1 MSGNFGLYSQYYDL
15 FYQDKDY
22 AGEVAYVRS
31 LINQYAQ
38 GEVASILELGSG
50 TGIHADLLAK
60 AGLEVHGVEL
70 SEVMLTTALER
81 AKVNSDRLHFESGD
95 ARTYRGG
102 RRFDAVL
109 SLFHVLSYQTAT
121 ADLEAMMA
129 TAAVHLNDVG
139 LFIFDFWYGPAV
151 LWQRPGLRVK
161 RWESELVSILRIAEP
176 KLHDR
181 QNVVDVNYTIFSTER
196 ASTKIEKVEET
207 HSMRF
212 LFLDEIERLLN
223 GAGLSMLK
231 AEEWM
236 TGAQPDT
243 GTWGV
248 CVVARKEKA

>member
-1 MSGNFGLYSQYYDL
+1 VSGNFGLYSQYYDL
-15 FYQDKDY
+15 LYQDKDY

-38 GEVASILELGSG
+38 GQVARVLELGCG
-50 TGIHADLLAK
+50 TGVHADLLAK
-60 AGLEVHGVEL
+60 AGIEVHGVEL
-70 SEVMLTTALER
+70 SETMLTTALER
-81 AKVNSDRLHFESGD
+81 AKANRDRLNFESGD
-95 ARTYRGG
+95 ARTYRAG

-109 SLFHVLSYQTAT
+109 SLFHVLSYQTTT

-129 TAAVHLNDVG
+129 TAATHLNDDG

-151 LWQRPGLRVK
+151 LWQRPSLRVK
-161 RWESELVSILRIAEP
+161 RWENENVSILRVAEP
-176 KLHDR
+176 ELHAP
-181 QNVVDVNYTIFSTER
+181 QNVVNVNYTIFSTER
-196 ASTKIEKVEET
+196 ASGRTEKVEET

-223 GAGLSMLK
+223 GAGLSMVK

-236 TGAQPDT
+236 TGAQPDM

-248 CVVARKEKA
+248 CVVARKDKA